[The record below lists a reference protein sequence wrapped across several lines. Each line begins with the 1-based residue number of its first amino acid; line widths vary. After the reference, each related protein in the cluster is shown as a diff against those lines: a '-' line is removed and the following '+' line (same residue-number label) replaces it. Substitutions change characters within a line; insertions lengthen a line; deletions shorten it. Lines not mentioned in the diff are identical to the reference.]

1 MWCAPRPAPRGA
13 RGHSSAAPSR
23 PAVRI
28 APSGND
34 LEVNVS
40 VRRGRSESVVCA
52 GRPDKGGGTP
62 SRRRN
67 ASGDGALV
75 RSALATGCK
84 LPLRRPFRERGMR
97 WAPDK
102 GGGTPSRRRNASGD
116 GHSVR
121 RGRSESVVCAGRPD
135 KGGGTPSRRRN
146 ASGDGALV
154 RSALATGCRSES
166 VVCAGRPDKG
176 GGTPSRRR
184 NASGDGHSPFRER
197 GMRWAARQGGGTP
210 SRRRNASGDGALV
223 RSALATGC
231 KLPLRRPFRERGMRW
246 RPDKGGGTPS
256 RRRNASGDG
265 ALVRSALAT
274 GCRSESAIRKYQKSF
289 DPLIAYAP
297 FERLVRSVA
306 RPVRAGADVRVR
318 RGAYLQVKEIAH
330 FEKKRR
336 EEAGTFDEANLLA
349 IHRNRIT
356 IAPKVGKRAA
366 PAPADREA

>member
-1 MWCAPRPAPRGA
+1 MRWAARQGRRHAVPEKERLRRRGT
-13 RGHSSAAPSR
+13 
-23 PAVRI
+23 
-28 APSGND
+28 
-34 LEVNVS
+34 LNVS

-75 RSALATGCK
+75 RSALATGSSGEAVPRAWYA
-84 LPLRRPFRERGMR
+84 LGGPTRAAARRPGE
-97 WAPDK
+97 
-102 GGGTPSRRRNASGD
+102 GTPPAT

-184 NASGDGHSPFRER
+184 NASGDGALRPARPFRER
-197 GMRWAARQGGGTP
+197 GMRWAARQGRRHAVP
-210 SRRRNASGDGALV
+210 EKERLRRRGTRTVPVRPPSPPGRGIA
-223 RSALATGC
+223 RSAAERGEPGGATGTVA
-231 KLPLRRPFRERGMRW
+231 LRE
-246 RPDKGGGTPS
+246 
-256 RRRNASGDG
+256 
-265 ALVRSALAT
+265 
-274 GCRSESAIRKYQKSF
+274 IRKYQKSF

-336 EEAGTFDEANLLA
+336 EEAGFDADELRWSRDAILALREATEMHLIRTFDEANLLA